1 MNHEIPAI
9 DIAPFLTGDPKGKA
23 QVVAQVASAAE
34 TIGFI
39 VLSGHG
45 IPQSLIEKAF
55 EQGFQFFDLPDEKK
69 AEWHPFGSA
78 KQRGYHGLSLI
89 HI

>member
-23 QVVAQVASAAE
+23 QVAAQVASAAE

-55 EQGFQFFDLPDEKK
+55 EQGFKFFDLPD
-69 AEWHPFGSA
+69 
-78 KQRGYHGLSLI
+78 
-89 HI
+89 

>member
-45 IPQSLIEKAF
+45 IPQSLIE
-55 EQGFQFFDLPDEKK
+55 
-69 AEWHPFGSA
+69 
-78 KQRGYHGLSLI
+78 
-89 HI
+89 

>member
-1 MNHEIPAI
+1 MNYEIPAI

-23 QVVAQVASAAE
+23 QVAAQVASATE

-55 EQGFQFFDLPDEKK
+55 EQGFKFFDLPGE
-69 AEWHPFGSA
+69 
-78 KQRGYHGLSLI
+78 
-89 HI
+89 